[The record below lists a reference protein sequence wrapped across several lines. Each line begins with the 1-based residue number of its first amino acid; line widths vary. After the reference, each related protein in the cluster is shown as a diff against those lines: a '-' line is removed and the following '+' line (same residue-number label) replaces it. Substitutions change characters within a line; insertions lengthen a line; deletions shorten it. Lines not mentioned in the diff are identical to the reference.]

1 MRIWKNFEVWVFL
14 FPFFLFLISGIYV
27 LQILAGEELCS
38 KENASK
44 KLEQFVVSALPVDVK
59 PACKIHSVSKIS
71 LGDFSL
77 CEVIYSFEAQPNK
90 TQEDDVPVFKSIF
103 YYGKDF
109 AIIGEIKKLEPN
121 GQVLSLTRER
131 ITAANKEYIDYVQRK
146 ALEAKAKSED
156 VKALKEE
163 ISKNFEKIKSQAD
176 IKIGKGKVEVIV
188 FVDPFC
194 PHCGR
199 MKFLLLE
206 KAKENKLSAYFLFMP
221 LGQASEKVTASI
233 VCDKKTDSERLQAF
247 IDKYSGDVCEKGL
260 KKVKENVD
268 LFVKLKGQGVPYMI
282 LKKGSEIEIIEGAIS
297 KERLES
303 YLE

>member
-14 FPFFLFLISGIYV
+14 FPLFLFLISGIYAFR
-27 LQILAGEELCS
+27 ILAGEELCS
-38 KENASK
+38 KESASK
-44 KLEQFVVSALPVDVK
+44 KLEQFVVSALPVDIK
-59 PACKIHSVSKIS
+59 PVYKIHSVSKIS

-77 CEVIYSFEAQPNK
+77 CEVIYSFEAQSNK
-90 TQEDDVPVFKSIF
+90 TQEEPVFKSIF

-131 ITAANKEYIDYVQRK
+131 ITAVNKEYIDYVQRK

-176 IKIGKGKVEVIV
+176 VKIGKGKVEVIA

-199 MKFLLLE
+199 MKLLLLE

-221 LGQASEKVTASI
+221 LNSLSEKVTASI
-233 VCDKKTDSERLQAF
+233 ICDKKTDSERLQAF
-247 IDKYSGDVCEKGL
+247 TDKYSGNVCEKGL
-260 KKVKENVD
+260 KKVRENAD

-282 LKKGSEIEIIEGAIS
+282 LRKGSEIEIIEGAIS
-297 KERLES
+297 RERLES